1 MAGRKVRF
9 SAAKVVSK
17 RRTTGTSPGAKVC
30 YGDTGHAQPSLQNG
44 AVQLS
49 LGRLASWKSRC
60 CLSPKCPAS
69 ARHYTP
75 MVGQLAPRHQAVWR
89 IIIIFIINIVM

>member
-44 AVQLS
+44 AVQLRTRPAIS
-49 LGRLASWKSRC
+49 YRIYRPSPYPLPRYSRSAGR
-60 CLSPKCPAS
+60 
-69 ARHYTP
+69 
-75 MVGQLAPRHQAVWR
+75 WR
-89 IIIIFIINIVM
+89 GKRNR